1 LGFLLTDELFAVSV
15 PNEKKHPQYL
25 FGAGLCFY
33 LFWVVFSLVGIL
45 LATALPNLLNY
56 HLDFSIIA
64 IFVAM
69 IVPMCKGKPV
79 MAGIL
84 MTCVSGFVLKYF
96 HIEGAILISGLLGMF
111 IAVIVENKIGEK

>member
-1 LGFLLTDELFAVSV
+1 M
-15 PNEKKHPQYL
+15 
-25 FGAGLCFY
+25 
-33 LFWVVFSLVGIL
+33 VFSLVGIL

-84 MTCVSGFVLKYF
+84 MTCVSGFVLKFFSYRRCHSNF
-96 HIEGAILISGLLGMF
+96 WF
-111 IAVIVENKIGEK
+111 IGDVYCGNSRK